1 MSKLY
6 LTSDLHLGHNN
17 ICKYRTEF
25 STAEE
30 HHETIFE
37 NLATTVGY
45 RDTLYLL
52 GDVAFDKEWLAR
64 IASLKVKHKVLI
76 CGNHDLERGIHMRD
90 LVETYDAVY
99 SLWSKRNYWFSHAP
113 LHPQE
118 LRTRKGNIHG
128 HLHGNRVWKRQ
139 NATPHFNSEGKIV
152 EYYDEIDQ
160 NYINVCVEHTDW
172 KPITF
177 QEATGD

>member
-6 LTSDLHLGHNN
+6 ITSDLHLGHSN
-17 ICKYRTEF
+17 ITRYRTNF
-25 STAEE
+25 ATAEE
-30 HHETIFE
+30 HHETLFE
-37 NLATTVGY
+37 NLATTVGK

-64 IASLKVKHKVLI
+64 IASLKVRHKVLI

-99 SLWSKRNYWFSHAP
+99 SLWSKRDYWFSHCP
-113 LHPQE
+113 IHPQE
-118 LRTRKGNIHG
+118 MRARKGNIHG
-128 HLHGNRVWKRQ
+128 HLHGNRVWSQ
-139 NATPHFNSEGKIV
+139 HE
-152 EYYDEIDQ
+152 EYGSDGYDEIDTRYL
-160 NYINVCVEHTDW
+160 NACVEHCDW

-177 QEATGD
+177 QELTQE